1 MKYINK
7 IKQVKMSCYKAIH
20 LLYYFLGEWNYMS
33 KNGTLTVPEASRY
46 TGKCINTIRRYIKK
60 GVLHSSTTES
70 NGIQVI
76 TVEKL
81 ELDKVFKISW
91 NPEESRGIH
100 NEIQGNPEESRG
112 IHYEIQG
119 NPEESTMESK
129 GIQDIITKDNLRD
142 VIQEFF
148 ESKQTQLMRPMEEH
162 AFYIVGELKNEV
174 KHLQA
179 EKETLRQ
186 ENEIL
191 KQQIKALPGPAEL
204 EQKEDIILLLQ
215 KEKEEQIR
223 KTEGL
228 NQVLLDNA
236 NNIKELTKE
245 RENFQS
251 ALKEQ
256 EATIREKE
264 KALKELEELHRA
276 ELGKVLKQAEEKQ
289 IEISEAWKKE
299 LELAKRPWWKFW

>member
-1 MKYINK
+1 
-7 IKQVKMSCYKAIH
+7 MSCYKAIH

-81 ELDKVFKISW
+81 ELDKVFNISW
-91 NPEESRGIH
+91 NPEESSGIH
-100 NEIQGNPEESRG
+100 NEIQGNPG
-112 IHYEIQG
+112 
-119 NPEESTMESK
+119 ESTMESR

-191 KQQIKALPGPAEL
+191 KQQVKALPGPVEL
-204 EQKEDIILLLQ
+204 EQKENIILLLQ

-223 KTEGL
+223 KAEGL

-236 NNIKELTKE
+236 NNIKELAKE
-245 RENFQS
+245 RDNFQS

-264 KALKELEELHRA
+264 KALKDLEELHRA
-276 ELGKVLKQAEEKQ
+276 ELEKVLKQAEAKQ